1 MQIPKLKVKVY
12 FYHLF
17 MLAIVMLLCFYLVY
31 RDMKRIENNVLGIF
45 KRVGNLENNNKLYH
59 TKIDELLEIPKS
71 DPITTQCRFQELQL
85 DEINIVEDAVED
97 VVEGVVEDV
106 VEDVVE
112 GAVEDVVEGA
122 VEDVVEGAV
131 EDVVEGA
138 VEDVV
143 EGAVEDV
150 VDNMMKSVINLHENV
165 LEKINDNKDF
175 TGSNS
180 VDADVDGVMD
190 LLDTIENK
198 EEVIDFGRLNQEE
211 LLEKTNGELKEFLKL
226 NNLSIT
232 GNKKKMVDAILNL
245 NK

>member
-112 GAVEDVVEGA
+112 GAVEDVV
-122 VEDVVEGAV
+122 
-131 EDVVEGA
+131 
-138 VEDVV
+138 
-143 EGAVEDV
+143 
-150 VDNMMKSVINLHENV
+150 DNMMKSVINLHENV

>member
-85 DEINIVEDAVED
+85 DERNI
-97 VVEGVVEDV
+97 VEDV

-112 GAVEDVVEGA
+112 GAVEDVVEDVVEGA
-122 VEDVVEGAV
+122 VEDVV

>member
-1 MQIPKLKVKVY
+1 
-12 FYHLF
+12 
-17 MLAIVMLLCFYLVY
+17 
-31 RDMKRIENNVLGIF
+31 
-45 KRVGNLENNNKLYH
+45 
-59 TKIDELLEIPKS
+59 
-71 DPITTQCRFQELQL
+71 
-85 DEINIVEDAVED
+85 
-97 VVEGVVEDV
+97 
-106 VEDVVE
+106 
-112 GAVEDVVEGA
+112 
-122 VEDVVEGAV
+122 
-131 EDVVEGA
+131 
-138 VEDVV
+138 
-143 EGAVEDV
+143 
-150 VDNMMKSVINLHENV
+150 MMKSVINLHENV

>member
-85 DEINIVEDAVED
+85 DERNI
-97 VVEGVVEDV
+97 VEDV

-112 GAVEDVVEGA
+112 GAVEDV
-122 VEDVVEGAV
+122 
-131 EDVVEGA
+131 